1 MKILVFGSNGLVG
14 SSIVRKFTDNN
25 LNVIGSTREDTDL
38 FSLDQT
44 VKKIDQEMPNV
55 VVIAAAKVGGI
66 HANNT
71 QRFSFIIENL
81 KISTNIFEALSKYKE
96 IKIINI
102 GSSCIYPLGV
112 KNPIVEESLMTG
124 KLEPTNS
131 PYSMAKL
138 TSVEIGKSL
147 NAEKGHKILN
157 LMPTNLYGPN
167 DRFDEFNSHVIPG
180 LMYKMHTAKIKDQS
194 SVEIWGSGDP
204 LREFMHVDDLSS
216 AIEFLIKKETEHD
229 ILNIGTGEEISI
241 KNLAKEI
248 QKVVGFKGK
257 LIFNENL
264 PDGNPRKLLDSSKIN
279 ELGWK
284 HKISLTEGLRKT
296 YEWYLSNFPEVRS

>member
-1 MKILVFGSNGLVG
+1 MKTQENS
-14 SSIVRKFTDNN
+14 KDQM
-25 LNVIGSTREDTDL
+25 
-38 FSLDQT
+38 FSKMQT
-44 VKKIDQEMPNV
+44 VKKIDQEMPDV

-138 TSVEIGKSL
+138 TSVEIGRSL

-167 DRFDEFNSHVIPG
+167 DRFDEYNSHVIPG
-180 LMYKMHTAKIKDQS
+180 LMFKMHTAKIKDQS

-216 AIEFLIKKETEHD
+216 AIEFLIKEETEHD

-248 QKVVGFKGK
+248 KKVVGFKGK

-279 ELGWK
+279 KLGWK
-284 HKISLTEGLRKT
+284 HKINLRDGLEQTYVWYKDNNLT
-296 YEWYLSNFPEVRS
+296 